1 MYRKKTI
8 SRITHNLYKNQ
19 QKKNRVNCAMPGKIG
34 QQQNAKKC
42 PIAPIISI
50 PAFNQDRPLG
60 IKSYLIIKGAM
71 IRVLGTNLKNKT
83 SSTVKLVL
91 TENLVATIK
100 TAQIETVIK
109 ATINPKYRRSKLS
122 MSYFYIYSAIFLGL
136 FLKLVVL
143 EWLKTP
149 YSEVFNY

>member
-1 MYRKKTI
+1 
-8 SRITHNLYKNQ
+8 
-19 QKKNRVNCAMPGKIG
+19 
-34 QQQNAKKC
+34 
-42 PIAPIISI
+42 
-50 PAFNQDRPLG
+50 
-60 IKSYLIIKGAM
+60 M
-71 IRVLGTNLKNKT
+71 IRVLGTSLKNKT

-109 ATINPKYRRSKLS
+109 ATITPKYRRSKLS

-143 EWLKTP
+143 EWFKTP
-149 YSEVFNY
+149 YSEVFNYKRGRQ